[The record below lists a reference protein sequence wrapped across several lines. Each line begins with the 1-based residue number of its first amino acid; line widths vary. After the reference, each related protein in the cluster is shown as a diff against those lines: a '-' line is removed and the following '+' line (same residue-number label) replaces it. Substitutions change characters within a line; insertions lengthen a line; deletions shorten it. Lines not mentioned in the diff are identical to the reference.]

1 MARSPL
7 LGIGMITLSSFALVG
22 ALACV
27 IFRWW
32 LPAIILG
39 AFLLCAMVAGT
50 VVIRRTDTE
59 ELAALAARNE
69 SWLDAWA
76 RGMGKVAG
84 GWDPRRSSQ
93 DGHPPRR
100 DSTRG

>member
-1 MARSPL
+1 MTRSGV
-7 LGIGMITLSSFALVG
+7 LGIVTMTFSSFALVG
-22 ALACV
+22 VLACV

-39 AFLLCAMVAGT
+39 AFLLCAMVAAT

-93 DGHPPRR
+93 DRHRPRR

>member
-1 MARSPL
+1 MTRSGV
-7 LGIGMITLSSFALVG
+7 LGIVTMTLSSFAGVG
-22 ALACV
+22 VLACV

-32 LPAIILG
+32 LPAIVIG

-50 VVIRRTDTE
+50 VLIRRADPE

-69 SWLDAWA
+69 GWLDAWA

-84 GWDPRRSSQ
+84 GWEPRRLPR
-93 DGHPPRR
+93 DRPPPR
-100 DSTRG
+100 SNSERG